1 MFRLITA
8 AVALTAIGLAAGSAA
23 AQTYGFGTMGEG
35 TNSYSTG
42 SAITK
47 LMVEELGLEARVQ
60 PSGGTTDF
68 LPLLNAGELDFGIAN
83 VLETAQA
90 HRGEGPWSGAAQD
103 NIRVVAAVAPLR
115 VAVFVAADSDINTMA
130 DLAGKRVTT
139 QFSRIQTLGI
149 VFPALLANAGLTLD
163 DIVEVP
169 VPHVVPGA
177 DAFVDGQ
184 VDAFFFAVVPSKPAQ
199 VHASIPLKVL
209 PFDTSDEAV
218 ARMQALFPF
227 LRIAT
232 VNPIPPL
239 PFVTEPTPVM
249 AYDNLMITG
258 AHVSDEVVQAVADGL
273 ANGKAALAASYPPLA
288 AFNPDGIGAG
298 DLGTPYHDGI
308 VAWAASR

>member
-1 MFRLITA
+1 MRRNTIRQKASAEKVVKDIRRATRRHYGAEEKIRIVLE
-8 AVALTAIGLAAGSAA
+8 GLRGEDSIAAGSAA

-169 VPHVVPGA
+169 VRPIMTGSSPG
-177 DAFVDGQ
+177 
-184 VDAFFFAVVPSKPAQ
+184 
-199 VHASIPLKVL
+199 
-209 PFDTSDEAV
+209 
-218 ARMQALFPF
+218 R
-227 LRIAT
+227 R
-232 VNPIPPL
+232 
-239 PFVTEPTPVM
+239 
-249 AYDNLMITG
+249 
-258 AHVSDEVVQAVADGL
+258 
-273 ANGKAALAASYPPLA
+273 
-288 AFNPDGIGAG
+288 
-298 DLGTPYHDGI
+298 
-308 VAWAASR
+308 AASRRQRHLSVVNP